1 MEVVTCLGFSDYCR
15 NTESCDKR
23 RSKKFQH
30 LHAQL
35 LLKKVRPVVIGIVNP
50 DARLTAYPDLF
61 VARETA
67 GYAHSFCTGF
77 FTLFRRQRPSV
88 FPDRLVRYRVSKLI
102 DLIDFV
108 LSLCILTPILLKD
121 FFENLV
127 LLSPLFDLS

>member
-1 MEVVTCLGFSDYCR
+1 YCR

-67 GYAHSFCTGF
+67 GH
-77 FTLFRRQRPSV
+77 RP
-88 FPDRLVRYRVSKLI
+88 L
-102 DLIDFV
+102 
-108 LSLCILTPILLKD
+108 LCIPD
-121 FFENLV
+121 FLRCSGGSAR
-127 LLSPLFDLS
+127 LSSRTD